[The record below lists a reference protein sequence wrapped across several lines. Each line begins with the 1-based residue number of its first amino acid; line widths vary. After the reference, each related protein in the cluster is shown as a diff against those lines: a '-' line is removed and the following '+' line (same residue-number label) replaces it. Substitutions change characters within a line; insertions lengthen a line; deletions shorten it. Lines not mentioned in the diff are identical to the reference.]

1 MANKKAEIRSKKRT
15 IYLHEDLFNEFS
27 RIAKSNGKSAS
38 SIFNSYM
45 RKVVVDYKN
54 RIEQIFDQ
62 K

>member
-27 RIAKSNGKSAS
+27 RNAKSNGKSAS